1 MLHGLAL
8 FSYKNGF
15 KFSADAGA
23 PLAEMFSGLETATS
37 YMGAFGFEGDTNADS
52 HVTAFWI
59 RNGWIGL
66 FDPNLGEYLF
76 PDRGSIEKW
85 LPAHL
90 CADHSKGDK
99 LQYGLMHDGWY
110 VALFV

>member
-1 MLHGLAL
+1 
-8 FSYKNGF
+8 
-15 KFSADAGA
+15 
-23 PLAEMFSGLETATS
+23 MFSGLETATS

-59 RNGWIGL
+59 RNGWIGF

-76 PDRGSIEKW
+76 PNRGSIEKW

-90 CADHSKGDK
+90 CADHWKGDK